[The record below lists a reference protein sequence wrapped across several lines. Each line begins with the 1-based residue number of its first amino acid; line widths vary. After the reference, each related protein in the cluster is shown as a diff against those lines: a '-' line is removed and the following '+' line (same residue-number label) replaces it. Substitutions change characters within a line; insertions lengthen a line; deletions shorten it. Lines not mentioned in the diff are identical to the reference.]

1 MLARAES
8 SPEFSAAAIEQLSDA
23 LRAYL
28 WSGADTRRDD
38 LRLALERLCAEAHA
52 AKLGPERML
61 VAVKSVWA
69 GLPGIEQIDVD
80 RARVALESVIGHCI
94 EAYYG
99 ASDAAHSGFADKRQE
114 PRIV

>member
-1 MLARAES
+1 MVARAAS
-8 SPEFSAAAIEQLSDA
+8 SPEFSAAAVEQLSDA

-28 WSGADTRRDD
+28 WSGDEPRRDD

-69 GLPGIEQIDVD
+69 SLPGIEQIDID
-80 RARVALESVIGHCI
+80 RARVALDSVVGHCI

-99 ASDAAHSGFADKRQE
+99 ASDAAHAGFADKRHE
-114 PRIV
+114 PRIM